1 MIEKNAV
8 APEKDD
14 HKRAI
19 RLWMQGVL
27 EKKEWSIREWTSR
40 TGIASSTVSRFLNSG
55 VEYQF
60 TPSVETLRKLSQTAG
75 VDMPVFSSTSRTVNL
90 YVKTGATM
98 LTNTFTD
105 QVVSVLRSEENLEA
119 ILVETGTMEDTL
131 MVDDIVLV
139 EPCGF
144 EDISE
149 GQIVMCVTQE
159 NLAAPYR
166 KISGKLV
173 PSAPLYATMDPADVV
188 VYGRVHSLNR
198 SLL

>member
-1 MIEKNAV
+1 MIENKIV
-8 APEKDD
+8 EPEKDD

-27 EKKEWSIREWTSR
+27 DNKKWSIREWTSR

-60 TPSVETLRKLSQTAG
+60 TPSVETLKKLSKAAG
-75 VDMPVFSSTSRTVNL
+75 VDMPTFSSTSRTVNL
-90 YVKTGATM
+90 RVKTGATM

-105 QVVSVLRSEENLEA
+105 QVVSVLRSEEKLEA
-119 ILVETGTMEDTL
+119 ILVEAGTMEGTL

-139 EPCGF
+139 EPCEF
-144 EDISE
+144 KDIAE

-159 NLAAPYR
+159 NLATPYR
-166 KISGKLV
+166 KIKGKLV
-173 PSAPLYATMDPADVV
+173 PSAPLYATMDPTDVV
-188 VYGRVHSLNR
+188 VYGRVHSLSR

>member
-1 MIEKNAV
+1 MIEINAV
-8 APEKDD
+8 DPEKDD

-19 RLWMQGVL
+19 KLWMQGVL
-27 EKKEWSIREWTSR
+27 EDKKWSIREWTLRS
-40 TGIASSTVSRFLNSG
+40 GIASSTVSRFLNAG

-75 VDMPVFSSTSRTVNL
+75 VDMPVFSSTSRTINL
-90 YVKTGATM
+90 RVKTGATM

-105 QVVSVLRSEENLEA
+105 QVVSVLKSEENLEA
-119 ILVETGTMEDTL
+119 ILVEAGTMEGTL

-139 EPCGF
+139 EPCEF
-144 EDISE
+144 KDILE

-159 NLAAPYR
+159 NLATPYK
-166 KISGKLV
+166 KIADKLV
-173 PSAPLYATMDPADVV
+173 PSTPLYATMDPADVV
-188 VYGRVHSLNR
+188 VYGRVHSLSR